1 MAAGI
6 WRAPPGEAFFGD
18 GEGGKKARRIPA
30 GYLRGLNHRLNGFFS
45 SRSCPGLEGFDG
57 GGPRIERHHFSNIYM
72 LYRRKVNLKS
82 RGVIR
87 NDVG

>member
-30 GYLRGLNHRLNGFFS
+30 GYLRGLNHRLSGS
-45 SRSCPGLEGFDG
+45 SHPGAAPIL
-57 GGPRIERHHFSNIYM
+57 
-72 LYRRKVNLKS
+72 
-82 RGVIR
+82 RGSTGV
-87 NDVG
+87 DPG